1 MAEQIKPKNVI
12 LIGFM
17 GTGKSSIGKLLAQKL
32 KWNFVDTDSLIGKSA
47 GMTISEIFTKKGE
60 PKFRDMESDILQQV
74 LSKENQVISTGG
86 GIVLREENMNRMKQN
101 GIIIALSATPE
112 IIFART
118 RHRKTRPVLGD
129 EPTLDRV
136 KEILN
141 FRSSLYAQ
149 ADFSIN
155 TSALSKDKIITL
167 ILDFLKTL

>member
-1 MAEQIKPKNVI
+1 MTEQNKAKNII

-47 GMTISEIFTKKGE
+47 GMTISEIFTKNGE
-60 PKFRDMESDILQQV
+60 PKFRDMETNVLQKV
-74 LSKENQVISTGG
+74 LFKENQVISTGG
-86 GIVLREENMNRMKQN
+86 GIVLREANINEMKRN
-101 GIIIALSATPE
+101 GVMIALSASPE

-129 EPTLDRV
+129 KPTLGRI

-141 FRSSLYAQ
+141 FRAPLYAQ
-149 ADFSIN
+149 ADYCID
-155 TSALSKDKIITL
+155 TSTLSKDKIVTM
-167 ILDFLKTL
+167 ILDFVESL